1 MVSES
6 AVLLQ
11 RFREHASFICLA
23 IIAFTCLVYLM
34 TELRAI
40 LQPLVWAMVLVM
52 VLFPITA
59 RVEASLSTLVQK
71 CCSMERK
78 GQAWRNIYK
87 EMRAIGQKRMAV
99 GPDGHHKPAAQCAGV
114 PDNPEDPASPRG
126 PMENRGVGKP
136 QAKDSDINL
145 APALPHRR
153 PSGIRYDGHGLRA
166 QGLRPRHSGG
176 CMPRCCGVCASITV
190 ILVCIAGFSFMVIDS
205 IYHLK
210 EDIAYYEIGAQ
221 RIANT
226 TQTILAR
233 VFVKLPK
240 KVVDDITTSVV
251 TSAQAWVSSAIGGT
265 IHHVGE
271 MLVEGLMM
279 FLYLT
284 FLLCAPIPTS
294 ERTHALF
301 QRYIYMKSASCFGYG
316 LSVGIL
322 LYVLKVDLA
331 VVFGLTAFIFN
342 FVPEVGAFIA
352 MLLPLPVILLDS
364 RIDNPF
370 FTFAVASM
378 GQMGLKFLFGT
389 VLEVKMVESDQ
400 LMRMHPVV
408 ILVAVAFFGYLWGP
422 TGMLV
427 SVPIMGYFKISLLND
442 SVPAVYRDA
451 ILVFLE
457 GDVDAPLWHT
467 TKQIYLPDDLEKR
480 RNPSNSM
487 YSYDIEFSAT
497 ADDADNMTTF
507 ALPPPVAPST
517 SLRRPAR
524 DTYAAISVT
533 DTPEL
538 NKTVSPPQRR
548 VAEAPTPRVAR
559 DERKTNQTHEFG
571 S

>member
-1 MVSES
+1 MLWRVRVDHCYSCVHCRFLIHGHRQHLPPEGRYC
-6 AVLLQ
+6 VLRNRRPTYCEYDTNHLGA
-11 RFREHASFICLA
+11 R
-23 IIAFTCLVYLM
+23 
-34 TELRAI
+34 LRKVA
-40 LQPLVWAMVLVM
+40 
-52 VLFPITA
+52 
-59 RVEASLSTLVQK
+59 E
-71 CCSMERK
+71 K
-78 GQAWRNIYK
+78 GCGRYHD
-87 EMRAIGQKRMAV
+87 IGRDVGTGLGVKRHRW
-99 GPDGHHKPAAQCAGV
+99 DH
-114 PDNPEDPASPRG
+114 SPRR
-126 PMENRGVGKP
+126 RG
-136 QAKDSDINL
+136 
-145 APALPHRR
+145 
-153 PSGIRYDGHGLRA
+153 
-166 QGLRPRHSGG
+166 
-176 CMPRCCGVCASITV
+176 
-190 ILVCIAGFSFMVIDS
+190 
-205 IYHLK
+205 
-210 EDIAYYEIGAQ
+210 
-221 RIANT
+221 
-226 TQTILAR
+226 
-233 VFVKLPK
+233 
-240 KVVDDITTSVV
+240 
-251 TSAQAWVSSAIGGT
+251 
-265 IHHVGE
+265 
-271 MLVEGLMM
+271 
-279 FLYLT
+279 
-284 FLLCAPIPTS
+284 
-294 ERTHALF
+294 THALF